1 MQKFCTRRNVRYPDD
16 SESEGALQAYAAWY
30 VNVLHNRTCIRKP
43 FPLAYENLQ
52 PAKEGS
58 KSSVKIGV
66 RK

>member
-1 MQKFCTRRNVRYPDD
+1 MPH
-16 SESEGALQAYAAWY
+16 GWY
-30 VNVLHNRTCIRKP
+30 VNALHNRTCIRKP

-58 KSSVKIGV
+58 KSSVKLGV